1 MTKNKAEIINKSVYV
16 RKIFG
21 IDNTKPIDIFEAL
34 EKREEFT
41 IVFLP
46 LSKNIRGFSHN
57 EKGHKVIVINANDT
71 KPQKNFSCAHE
82 LYHLYF
88 NYNEINK
95 YIVKEED
102 EKENEKKAEQFAGAF
117 LIPQEALYIYI
128 QDNGINPNNLS
139 QKQLCEME
147 RYFGVSRTALVI
159 KLLEECLI
167 NNDIA
172 EQYKKNVKL
181 NAVKNGFDTG
191 YYEQTEDNYNT
202 TGEYIK
208 LAQDLY
214 ERGKITKS
222 KLNDYLLDA
231 YRSDLVYNI
240 PKDNNDKN

>member
-1 MTKNKAEIINKSVYV
+1 MNKDTSEIINNSVYV

-21 IDNTKPIDIFEAL
+21 IDNTKPINIFKTL
-34 EKREEFT
+34 EDKEDFT
-41 IVFLP
+41 IIFLP

-57 EKGHKVIVINANDT
+57 EKGHKIIVINANDT
-71 KPQKNFSCAHE
+71 EPQKNFSCAHE

-88 NYNEINK
+88 NYNKNNVYMVSNEN
-95 YIVKEED
+95 
-102 EKENEKKAEQFAGAF
+102 ENEKKAEKFASTF

-128 QDNGINPNNLS
+128 QDKGIKPNNLS

-159 KLLEECLI
+159 RLLEENLI
-167 NNDIA
+167 DISTA
-172 EQYKKNVKL
+172 GKYKKNVKL
-181 NAVKNGFDTG
+181 NAVINGFDTG
-191 YYEQTEDNYNT
+191 YYEQNEDSFNT
-202 TGEYIK
+202 TGEYIR

-231 YRSDLVYNI
+231 YRADLVYNI
-240 PKDNNDKN
+240 PKDNNVKN